1 MYADSAGQS
10 IDLEDASIK
19 FESQADERDRK
30 KNVRPE
36 VGYLLDS
43 RVACARNAAHAF
55 ILRTDLRNSL
65 IVASSTRLW
74 CS

>member
-19 FESQADERDRK
+19 FESQAEERDRK
-30 KNVRPE
+30 ENVWPE

-43 RVACARNAAHAF
+43 RVA
-55 ILRTDLRNSL
+55 
-65 IVASSTRLW
+65 
-74 CS
+74 